1 MTYAY
6 DTKSGRLSTIF
17 NLAAFGYT
25 VVPKVLVSLEF
36 WLFFILHI
44 ATFTAYRTGCLSE
57 VVGPTSSHE
66 MDLDWTDVKVLT
78 AITTFFEVFYSNQ
91 CYARYLRF
99 HGNTRG
105 MINDVHAFAFVLR
118 CHIGEKA
125 RNHLRLSLRYMI
137 AGIILHFYEMQHK
150 MSEMDLRYLQSLG
163 ILSPGDVQVMIRMQP
178 QHRSMVTLHWS
189 SLAASKGVKK
199 AEAPSQ
205 VQGLLT
211 ARLLQVSQSQ
221 EEIVDTLAL
230 PVPFAYYHILSV
242 MVIVNLGMWAYRMA
256 LTESWFAPF
265 VYFFASLIFIGVM
278 ELSSEMSDPFGIDE
292 VDFPLDRWM
301 GEMVESVVAL
311 TESDCIFNPGN
322 VAFERAFDEEIPM
335 RFGIPDF
342 RILTEDDKRHST
354 VVDGTLPLARS
365 KPPTVPAPHSPNC
378 TPCSGAPRPS
388 LPMNSPHSET
398 SYTALDPHSLMLEE
412 RGGMEAMEMPPHDFQ
427 QRDMHMVQSEHR
439 GNCLGKMR
447 RCMQ

>member
-278 ELSSEMSDPFGIDE
+278 ELSSELSDPFGTDE

-301 GEMVESVVAL
+301 GEMVELIVEMTEYEFECNHVLGNAGFELVV
-311 TESDCIFNPGN
+311 
-322 VAFERAFDEEIPM
+322 REEVPM
-335 RFGIPDF
+335 RSGIQDF
-342 RILTEDDKRHST
+342 KILTDDDRHHNMVADSMPPLDHTNPQT
-354 VVDGTLPLARS
+354 VAPPRS
-365 KPPTVPAPHSPNC
+365 AHS
-378 TPCSGAPRPS
+378 
-388 LPMNSPHSET
+388 SPHSGA
-398 SYTALDPHSLMLEE
+398 SYIALSPSSPMLDG
-412 RGGMEAMEMPPHDFQ
+412 GGMDIHPRDLQ
-427 QRDMHMVQSEHR
+427 QRDMHMVQSVDGRNPEQR
-439 GNCLGKMR
+439 GDCAGKIR